1 MYQHVQEDGISGV
14 LSSGLEFAHFQFPLT
29 STDHSQNSARMSD
42 KAVKAEVENFNRKS
56 LKKTDTVVKQS
67 LPTKE
72 GERLLY
78 KYASFFPLSDL
89 LLSPTP
95 PGPPLGNGAF
105 SHLL

>member
-1 MYQHVQEDGISGV
+1 MCINMSRRMGSQVCLAVVWNLPIC
-14 LSSGLEFAHFQFPLT
+14 PLT

-56 LKKTDTVVKQS
+56 LKKTDTVIKQS

-72 GERLLY
+72 GERVLD
-78 KYASFFPLSDL
+78 KYACSFPLSDL

-95 PGPPLGNGAF
+95 PGPPLGNRAF